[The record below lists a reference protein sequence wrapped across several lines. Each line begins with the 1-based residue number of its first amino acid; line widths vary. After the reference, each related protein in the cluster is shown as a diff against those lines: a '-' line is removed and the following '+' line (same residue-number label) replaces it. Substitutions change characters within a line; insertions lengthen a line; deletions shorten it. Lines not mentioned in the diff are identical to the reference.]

1 MSIELIPLFSV
12 PVIKFKFSKHS
23 KYNFPT
29 IKKRERIPDGWE
41 VSLNT
46 SYPCTK
52 DDDPYIFPE
61 TRDCMDRDLLSDVL
75 KVLKRLGLSYKGAYF
90 TDSWYNVY
98 HDNQGQEPH
107 DHLLHA
113 GDTNSYWSGIY
124 YNRGASPTTFH
135 NAHRYMKL
143 CMPPDVHPESPIG
156 DMYNDMH
163 NQEVE
168 DGDVILFPP
177 WLVHEVI
184 PDKNRTE
191 MRLTFTF
198 NIGYDRS

>member
-98 HDNQGQEPH
+98 HDKSERVNLTSVNYSINPTSG
-107 DHLLHA
+107 LLIHHCLYK
-113 GDTNSYWSGIY
+113 GKDFGLINSTLNYTVNFYPFHFSKTN
-124 YNRGASPTTFH
+124 
-135 NAHRYMKL
+135 
-143 CMPPDVHPESPIG
+143 
-156 DMYNDMH
+156 
-163 NQEVE
+163 
-168 DGDVILFPP
+168 
-177 WLVHEVI
+177 
-184 PDKNRTE
+184 
-191 MRLTFTF
+191 LTLYLLT
-198 NIGYDRS
+198 